1 MPHVWPAVVGQTW
14 EATHSTSAGLP
25 IAFAFALT
33 SATSATSETS
43 SLHYN
48 QFMLSVRA
56 DKWLWAARFYKTR
69 SLATR
74 ACDLS
79 RVLLAGQPIKP
90 SRELRVGNLLRIS
103 NDGGDFDVEIL
114 GLSDERGPAP
124 IAQALYKE
132 SAESIERRQ
141 QVAAQRR
148 AMAEWEKLP
157 PTRPDKRDRR
167 KIIQFRGRG

>member
-1 MPHVWPAVVGQTW
+1 
-14 EATHSTSAGLP
+14 
-25 IAFAFALT
+25 
-33 SATSATSETS
+33 
-43 SLHYN
+43 
-48 QFMLSVRA
+48 
-56 DKWLWAARFYKTR
+56 
-69 SLATR
+69 
-74 ACDLS
+74 
-79 RVLLAGQPIKP
+79 
-90 SRELRVGNLLRIS
+90 
-103 NDGGDFDVEIL
+103 VEIL